1 MKTIGLIHPGAM
13 GAAVAVALKTS
24 KEKVIWASEGRSE
37 ESKTRALHAG
47 LEDVV
52 DLESL
57 VQKSDLIFSVCP
69 PALALELAT
78 KVASFGF
85 KGLYVDANAIAPETS
100 SEVSRLIRNIGAGFV
115 DGSVVGGPPKEKGET
130 RIYFSGEQVEEICSL
145 FNASLFEAINLGS
158 NETAAS
164 ALKMAYAAWTKGSSA
179 LLLNVRALAK
189 GAGVE
194 EALLKEWHLSL
205 PELELRSHRTAFTA
219 SQKAWRFIG
228 EMQEISKTFKD
239 LGLPDGFHKAATEVY
254 EGLASFKGRNDH
266 STQEVLEK
274 LLETNTKPS

>member
-1 MKTIGLIHPGAM
+1 M
-13 GAAVAVALKTS
+13 GAAVAAALKTS
-24 KEKVIWASEGRSE
+24 KEQIIWASEGRSE
-37 ESKTRALHAG
+37 ETKTRAFQAG
-47 LEDVV
+47 LQDFIH
-52 DLESL
+52 LETL

-69 PALALELAT
+69 PASALELAT
-78 KVASFGF
+78 KAASFGF
-85 KGLYVDANAIAPETS
+85 KGTYVDVNAIAPETS
-100 SEVSRLIRNIGAGFV
+100 SAVAKLIRNVGAHFI

-130 RIYFSGEQVEEICSL
+130 RIYFSGEQAEEICSL
-145 FNASLFEAINLGS
+145 FRASLFDAVDLGS

-194 EALLKEWHLSL
+194 EALLKEWRLSL
-205 PELELRSHRTAFTA
+205 PDLELRSDRTAFTA

-239 LGLPDGFHKAATEVY
+239 LGLHEGFHKAATEVY
-254 EGLASFKGRNDH
+254 KDLASFKGRNDH

-274 LLETNTKPS
+274 LLKADTKPS